1 MKNVMLWAG
10 AGQIGMAIARRMG
23 TGMKIVVGDKKIE
36 NVQAAARIM
45 NEVGFD
51 GAPVEMD
58 LSSRES
64 IEWGKRG
71 ARFYALYAEELTFKS
86 KGALRNAAGDT
97 GKR

>member
-1 MKNVMLWAG
+1 
-10 AGQIGMAIARRMG
+10 
-23 TGMKIVVGDKKIE
+23 
-36 NVQAAARIM
+36 M

-71 ARFYALYAEELTFKS
+71 ARFYALSAEELTFKS

-97 GKR
+97 GKQ

>member
-1 MKNVMLWAG
+1 
-10 AGQIGMAIARRMG
+10 MAITRRMG

-36 NVQAAARIM
+36 NVQATARIM

-71 ARFYALYAEELTFKS
+71 ARFYALSAEELTFKS

-97 GKR
+97 GKQ

>member
-10 AGQIGMAIARRMG
+10 AWQIGMAIARRMG
-23 TGMKIVVGDKKIE
+23 NGMKIVVVDKTI
-36 NVQAAARIM
+36 VIVHAAARIM
-45 NEVGFD
+45 NDVGYD

-71 ARFYALYAEELTFKS
+71 ARFYALSAEELTFKS

-97 GKR
+97 GKQ

>member
-1 MKNVMLWAG
+1 
-10 AGQIGMAIARRMG
+10 MAITRRRG

-36 NVQAAARIM
+36 KAQAAARIM

-71 ARFYALYAEELTFKS
+71 ARFYALSAEELAFKS

-97 GKR
+97 GERRQHYGAILVMPRS